1 MSSSTQKSS
10 CGSRIHN
17 INSGA
22 FFLPKGEEHDKES
35 WRAERWR
42 IPDQS
47 PAFPSF
53 ISAGRARMCQWRV
66 LVFKPYTQIWGST
79 FCKSCL
85 LIFLCLLALE
95 EPKWY
100 SKPELSWHS
109 NDLGI
114 ASPLYGPPDENQGQ
128 LHAQRFMHI
137 SLQDVCNFYKNIMI
151 FRSRKKIFK
160 EKAVSWR
167 LSVSKILNEPPLDSE
182 GTVCTSSLNP
192 TLSLL
197 HYLHL
202 SGR

>member
-1 MSSSTQKSS
+1 MKS
-10 CGSRIHN
+10 
-17 INSGA
+17 
-22 FFLPKGEEHDKES
+22 
-35 WRAERWR
+35 
-42 IPDQS
+42 
-47 PAFPSF
+47 
-53 ISAGRARMCQWRV
+53 
-66 LVFKPYTQIWGST
+66 LVFKPYTQIWEST

-100 SKPELSWHS
+100 SRPELSWHS

-202 SGR
+202 SGRQLHSVFHVITGCSSIVFLFIMSAVLSHHTSSCGCFNAACCLLKCILWAVLPISCE

>member
-22 FFLPKGEEHDKES
+22 FFLPKGEEHDRVLES
-35 WRAERWR
+35 RALKNPR
-42 IPDQS
+42 PVS
-47 PAFPSF
+47 SF
-53 ISAGRARMCQWRV
+53 SKLHFSWKGKNVPMKS

-114 ASPLYGPPDENQGQ
+114 ASPLYGPPDENQGL

-137 SLQDVCNFYKNIMI
+137 SLQDVLQFLYKYHDIQKQKENIQGKGSI
-151 FRSRKKIFK
+151 LK
-160 EKAVSWR
+160 V
-167 LSVSKILNEPPLDSE
+167 LSIQD
-182 GTVCTSSLNP
+182 T
-192 TLSLL
+192 
-197 HYLHL
+197 
-202 SGR
+202 